1 MSMYRYAA
9 ACAAAICLSVSS
21 FAGAAENPASL
32 PGGTIVTAAQAKDLI
47 AKGAKVVDV
56 RSGNEFAEA
65 RIKGAV
71 LVAYKEKS
79 AKVADFDMSADT
91 FNLDKLPGGKG
102 DAMIFYCNGLD
113 CWKSYKASVTAIKAG
128 YTQINWLRGGMPEWK
143 AAGGAIE

>member
-1 MSMYRYAA
+1 MLLKNLALAA
-9 ACAAAICLSVSS
+9 SAFAVLS
-21 FAGAAENPASL
+21 FGTMAQAAENPATL
-32 PGGTIVTAAQAKDLI
+32 AGGTIVNAAQAKDLI

-65 RIKGAV
+65 HIKGAV

-79 AKVADFDMSADT
+79 EKKADFDMAADS
-91 FNLDKLPGGKG
+91 FDLGKLPGGKG

-128 YTQINWLRGGMPEWK
+128 YTKINWLRGGMPEWK
-143 AAGGAIE
+143 AAGGAVE